1 MEKRLLL
8 AIALSF
14 LVLILFQ
21 VVFVKTPAEK
31 PLLEPAISEQE
42 DTLPQAKAQST
53 PALVPPTPDSTDSIP
68 LPPTSAQEEK
78 SFLVTTSL
86 YRAKWTNHG
95 AVLKSWRLEKHLNED
110 QEPLELVSPS
120 AEEIRMFPFQ
130 IQSGDEAFDQMAN
143 QALYELSVPRLEL
156 SGGRSG
162 EVRFTY
168 SDEQGNRIVKIFSFT
183 DGSYE
188 VGIRMEAQKQ
198 GAKINPGL
206 IWGPSFGTLSPV
218 SQSSR
223 YGGVKGVAV
232 LAAQKVTHL
241 SEKKYDRD
249 KSISNFVEWAAYE
262 DNYFTALFLLPPQER
277 NAVFYAFE
285 QETGPIYM
293 LSVLSPQSVY
303 IGPKEFDTLKAFHQG
318 TEKVINFGFFGLVAE
333 ILYKGIKAIHRVFP
347 NWGFSIIILT
357 IIIKILFFP
366 LTFSSTKSMAKMQE
380 LQPKLKALK
389 AKYKKAKQDT
399 EQRRKMNEEMMAL
412 YKKEGIN
419 PAGGCL
425 PILIQL
431 PIFWGFFRLL
441 VVAVE
446 FRHSPFLFWITD
458 LSMKD
463 PFYVTPILMGI
474 TQFISQKMTPSA
486 ADSSQQKM
494 MLIMPVIM
502 TIFFMNFQSG
512 LVLYWLTNNVLQI
525 GQQYLMN
532 RIIHKKKSEIHGK
545 RRKK

>member
-21 VVFVKTPAEK
+21 VVFVKSPVEAPLQEPEAAERRETA
-31 PLLEPAISEQE
+31 PLEV
-42 DTLPQAKAQST
+42 QAKPETA
-53 PALVPPTPDSTDSIP
+53 PPLPVSPDSTPVS
-68 LPPTSAQEEK
+68 PTSAQEEK
-78 SFLVTTSL
+78 SLIVETSL

-95 AVLKSWRLEKHLNED
+95 AVLKSWKLEKHLDED
-110 QEPLELVSPS
+110 NEPLELVNRS
-120 AEEIRMFPFQ
+120 AEDHDIFPFQ
-130 IQSGDEAFDQMAN
+130 LQSGDQAFDNMAN
-143 QALYELSVPRLEL
+143 HALYEFSVPRLEL

-162 EVRFTY
+162 EIRFTY
-168 SDEQGNRIVKIFSFT
+168 SDEQGNRIVKILTFT

-188 VGIRMEAQKQ
+188 VGIRLEARKQ
-198 GAKINPGL
+198 GTKIDPGI
-206 IWGPSFGTLSPV
+206 IWGPSFGSLAPV
-218 SQSSR
+218 SQRSR
-223 YGGVKGVAV
+223 FGGVKGVAV
-232 LAAQKVTHL
+232 LTAQKVTHHD
-241 SEKKYDRD
+241 EKKFDIE
-249 KSISNFVEWAAYE
+249 KSISNFAEWAAYE
-262 DNYFTALFLLPPQER
+262 DNYYTALFLLPPQER
-277 NAVFYAFE
+277 NAVFHAVE
-285 QETGPIYM
+285 QENGSIYL

-303 IGPKEFDTLKAFHQG
+303 IGPKEFDTLKAFHPG
-318 TEKVINFGFFGLVAE
+318 TEKVINFGFFGLIAE
-333 ILYKGIKAIHRVFP
+333 FLYKGMKAIHDVFP
-347 NWGFSIIILT
+347 NWGFSIILLT
-357 IIIKILFFP
+357 IGIKILFFP
-366 LTFSSTKSMAKMQE
+366 LTFSSTKSMAKMQQ

-389 AKYKKAKQDT
+389 AKYKKSKQDP

-446 FRHSPFLFWITD
+446 FRHSPFIFWITD
-458 LSMKD
+458 LSLKD
-463 PFYVTPILMGI
+463 PFYVTPILMGL
-474 TQFISQKMTPSA
+474 TQFISQKMTPTT

-494 MLIMPVIM
+494 MLIMPVVM
-502 TIFFMNFQSG
+502 TIFFLNFQSG

-545 RRKK
+545 KRKK